1 MNPKEIL
8 RARLHFQK
16 LDKPAFK
23 NPAEMVKYFGA
34 VQAQDFLGSLWA
46 VGQRVEN
53 ATEEIVEKALND
65 GKIVRSW
72 PMRGTIH
79 FTAPE
84 DLGWMLDL
92 LGQRAIAKS
101 VTYQRDAGLTEKDF
115 VKSRKIFEKELQGKT
130 LERTAVYEILER
142 KGIDTGNTRGLH
154 IIGQMAREKV
164 ICFGPRSGK
173 QPTFVLFDE
182 WIKKSKK
189 LSQEQALAEL
199 ALRYFTSHGP
209 ATVYDFAWWSGLT
222 ITDAAKGIDIVQSKL
237 QKIDNY
243 WMTPGEITINPKYNV
258 NLISA
263 YDEFLVGYQDRS
275 AAETEAINK
284 LKDINAIFTSTVI
297 VNGHIAGI
305 WKRTIDKKGV
315 KIKMKY
321 FEKITKQAEAAVARE
336 MRQYGKFIGMEL
348 IS

>member
-1 MNPKEIL
+1 MTPKELL
-8 RARLHFQK
+8 RSRLRFQK
-16 LDKPAFK
+16 LDKPEFK
-23 NPAEMVKYFGA
+23 SPAEMVKYFGA

-53 ATEEIVEKALND
+53 ATEAIVEKALND

-72 PMRGTIH
+72 PMRGTLH

-130 LERTAVYEILER
+130 VERTAVYELLER
-142 KGIDTGNTRGLH
+142 KGIDTSNTRGLH

-164 ICFGPRSGK
+164 ICFGPRNGK

-182 WIKKSKK
+182 WIKRSKK

-199 ALRYFTSHGP
+199 TLRYFTSHGP

-222 ITDAAKGIDIVQSKL
+222 ITDAAKGIDMTQSKL
-237 QKIDNY
+237 QKVDNY
-243 WMTPGEITINPKYNV
+243 WMAPGELVSNSKFNV
-258 NLISA
+258 NLLAA
-263 YDEFLVGYQDRS
+263 YDEFLVGYTDRS

-284 LKDINAIFTSTVI
+284 LKDINAIFISTVI
-297 VNGHIAGI
+297 INGHIAGI
-305 WKRTIDKKGV
+305 WKRTITNKGV
-315 KIKMKY
+315 KIKIKY
-321 FEKITKQAEAAVARE
+321 FEKITKQAETAVARE
-336 MRQYGKFIGMEL
+336 MKRYAKFIEMNL
-348 IS
+348 IA